1 MLNGEVL
8 KDGNVE
14 RDLEVQNASMPRLQ
28 MEAVVVAEWTRRNQ
42 PESRKESL
50 TGSFLVMY
58 IDQELP
64 AKGVLIAKLGT

>member
-14 RDLEVQNASMPRLQ
+14 GECSSMPRLQ
-28 MEAVVVAEWTRRNQ
+28 MEAVVVAEWTRRNL
-42 PESRKESL
+42 PESRKQSL

-58 IDQELP
+58 SDQELP
-64 AKGVLIAKLGT
+64 AKEVLIAKLGT